1 MVAPIQIG
9 PGIQFGAGINIG
21 AEVAPIT
28 GGTVT
33 YLEMDPP
40 VIPGNQLED
49 STATVNDP
57 IGFTIN
63 DSGATGVAVAN
74 LTPSNQTF
82 FNNQGLGFF
91 AASFGPGSTHATAT
105 VNITQTGSYII
116 FYIDPAL
123 SYPAT
128 FNYPITIA

>member
-1 MVAPIQIG
+1 MVAPIQVG
-9 PGIQFGAGINIG
+9 PGIQFGAGISIG
-21 AEVAPIT
+21 AGSAPIT
-28 GGTVT
+28 GATIT
-33 YLEMDPP
+33 YDQMPGP
-40 VIPGNQLED
+40 VVAGQQLED
-49 STATVNDP
+49 NTATVNNP

-63 DSGATGVAVAN
+63 NGSLTGVAVSN

-91 AASFGPGSTHATAT
+91 SASFGSGSTHATAT